1 MTSRQEREAKRRAHE
16 AEILKKL
23 AEVNAKKDPD
33 APRKGRS
40 SKQGVKL
47 MYIRDYL
54 RKNTNKDHPKDAL
67 EISDY
72 LAGLGIKA
80 DRKTIYND
88 IERLKEDFKEPIE
101 YSRVKKRGYYISEP
115 QFTRTELAVLID
127 CVCNASFVTKADAL
141 RLTNKLKGLANI
153 HDLPMLNPL
162 SDDNNQQEGNSILQN
177 TQLLRSAIEQ
187 KRKISF
193 QKTKYV
199 AEHTTHT
206 AVGSETIIA
215 SPVDLT
221 WKEEQYVLR
230 FVVDYDSWHEAE
242 SKRFDIKKMEWLY
255 KGILKQTYG
264 NDWEQHYIPPFNCVD
279 EDYGEDCN
287 DNYGEEDDVEHCDVV
302 QIEYECDISLL
313 TNITITDIPS
323 TYRGTSATSPESGE
337 SLFPISCGRPRA
349 ITIRFRKD
357 VLQQVASDLGVDVFL
372 IPVDKYHFKVT
383 ITERIDTDF
392 CEWLE
397 GYGCCA
403 KILSPQDAVDFFRA
417 QHKDKS
423 YNLKMLYEHNLEPTY
438 LLTGE
443 EIENLTS
450 EELDLI
456 RPDLRANIQ
465 TVIDDNMKLSYVV
478 RKND

>member
-23 AEVNAKKDPD
+23 AVINEQNDKKP
-33 APRKGRS
+33 PQKGRS

-47 MYIRDYL
+47 LYIRDYL
-54 RKNTNKDHPKDAL
+54 RRYTNKDHPKDAL

-101 YSRVKKRGYYISEP
+101 YCRAKKRGYYISEP

-153 HDLPMLNPL
+153 HDLPMLNPI

-206 AVGSETIIA
+206 EVESEIIIA
-215 SPVDLT
+215 SPFDLT
-221 WKEEQYVLR
+221 WEEEQYILR
-230 FVVDYDSWHEAE
+230 FVIDYDSWYEAE
-242 SKRFDIKKMEWLY
+242 SKRYDVKKMEWLY
-255 KGILKQTYG
+255 QGILKQTYG
-264 NDWEQHYIPPFNCVD
+264 DDWEQHYMPPFDCEDEDHD
-279 EDYGEDCN
+279 EDYGEEYDG
-287 DNYGEEDDVEHCDVV
+287 DYDDVV
-302 QIEYECDISLL
+302 QIEYECDVSLL
-313 TNITITDIPS
+313 TNIKITDIPS
-323 TYRGTSATSPESGE
+323 TYRGISANSSENGE
-337 SLFPISCGRPRA
+337 SLSSISYGKPRA
-349 ITIRFRKD
+349 ITIRFRRD
-357 VLQQVASDLGVDVFL
+357 ALQQVASDLGVDAFL

-383 ITERIDTDF
+383 ITKRIDTDF
-392 CEWLE
+392 CDWIE

-403 KILSPQDAVDFFRA
+403 KILSPKDAIDFFQAWRE
-417 QHKDKS
+417 DNS
-423 YNLKMLYEHNLEPTY
+423 YNLKMLYEYDLEPTH

-456 RPDLRANIQ
+456 RPDLHARIR

-478 RKND
+478 QKDD

>member
-1 MTSRQEREAKRRAHE
+1 MEERRLSPKEKAVFLKQMNDGKIAKG
-16 AEILKKL
+16 
-23 AEVNAKKDPD
+23 PT
-33 APRKGRS
+33 KGRS
-40 SKQGVKL
+40 VRQDVKL
-47 MYIRDYL
+47 LYIRDYL
-54 RKNTNKDHPKDAL
+54 HKHANKENPKQAKD
-67 EISDY
+67 IIDF
-72 LAGLGIKA
+72 LATVNIQA
-80 DRKTIYND
+80 ERKTIYHD
-88 IERLKEDFKEPIE
+88 IDRLKYQFNEPIA
-101 YSRVKKRGYYISEP
+101 YNYKTRGYYIAEP
-115 QFTRTELAVLID
+115 QFTGTELAVLID

-141 RLTNKLKGLANI
+141 RLTNKLKGLANV

-162 SDDNNQQEGNSILQN
+162 SENNNPQEGSSILQN
-177 TQLLRSAIEQ
+177 AQLLRNAIEQ
-187 KRKISF
+187 KKKISF
-193 QKTKYV
+193 QKIRYV

-206 AVGSETIIA
+206 TVESETIIA

-242 SKRFDIKKMEWLY
+242 SKRFDVKKMDWLY
-255 KGILKQTYG
+255 QGILKQTYG
-264 NDWEQHYIPPFNCVD
+264 NDWEQHYIPPFNGED
-279 EDYGEDCN
+279 EDYEEDHN
-287 DNYGEEDDVEHCDVV
+287 DYYGEEDDGEHCDVV
-302 QIEYECDISLL
+302 QVEYECDISLL

-323 TYRGTSATSPESGE
+323 TYRGTSATSPENGE
-337 SLFPISCGRPRA
+337 PLLPISCGRPRA

-357 VLQQVASDLGVDVFL
+357 VLQQVASDLGVDAFL

-383 ITERIDTDF
+383 ITARIDTDF
-392 CEWLE
+392 CEWIE

-417 QHKDKS
+417 QHKDKT

-443 EIENLTS
+443 EIENLPS

-456 RPDLRANIQ
+456 RPDLHANIQ

>member
-1 MTSRQEREAKRRAHE
+1 MEERRLSPKEKAAFLKQMNDGKIAKG
-16 AEILKKL
+16 
-23 AEVNAKKDPD
+23 PT
-33 APRKGRS
+33 KGRS
-40 SKQGVKL
+40 VRQDVKL
-47 MYIRDYL
+47 LYIRDYL
-54 RKNTNKDHPKDAL
+54 HKYANKENPKQAKD
-67 EISDY
+67 IIDF
-72 LAGLGIKA
+72 LATVNIQA
-80 DRKTIYND
+80 ERKTIYHD
-88 IERLKEDFKEPIE
+88 IDRLKYQFNEPIA
-101 YSRVKKRGYYISEP
+101 YNYKTRGYYIAEP
-115 QFTRTELAVLID
+115 QFTGTELAVLID

-162 SDDNNQQEGNSILQN
+162 SENNNPQEGSSILQN
-177 TQLLRSAIEQ
+177 AQLLRSAIEQ
-187 KRKISF
+187 KKKISF
-193 QKTKYV
+193 QKIRYV
-199 AEHTTHT
+199 AERTKHTT
-206 AVGSETIIA
+206 VESESIIA
-215 SPVDLT
+215 SPVELT
-221 WKEEQYVLR
+221 WKEEQYALR

-242 SKRFDIKKMEWLY
+242 SKRFDVKKMEWLY
-255 KGILKQTYG
+255 QGILKQTYG
-264 NDWEQHYIPPFNCVD
+264 NDWEQHYIPPFNCED
-279 EDYGEDCN
+279 EDYEEDHN
-287 DNYGEEDDVEHCDVV
+287 DYYGEEDDGEHCDVV
-302 QIEYECDISLL
+302 QVEYECDISLL

-323 TYRGTSATSPESGE
+323 TYRGTSATSPENGE
-337 SLFPISCGRPRA
+337 SLLPISCGRPRA

-357 VLQQVASDLGVDVFL
+357 ALQQVASDLGVDAFL

-383 ITERIDTDF
+383 ITEKIDTDF
-392 CEWLE
+392 CEWIE

-403 KILSPQDAVDFFRA
+403 KILSPQDAVDFFMA

-456 RPDLRANIQ
+456 RPDLHANIQ